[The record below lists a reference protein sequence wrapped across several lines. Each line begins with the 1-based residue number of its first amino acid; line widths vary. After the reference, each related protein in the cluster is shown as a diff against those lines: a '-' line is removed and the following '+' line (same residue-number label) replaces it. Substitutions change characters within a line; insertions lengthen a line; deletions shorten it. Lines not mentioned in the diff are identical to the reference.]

1 MKFSGWNALL
11 AAAVLS
17 LTACSSSN
25 TVSSAVPGVDFGQY
39 KSYGFM
45 TTTGSDGKPY
55 QSLETGYLRTAVS
68 RELDARGWS
77 QSESPD
83 ALVNFSIETQEKV
96 RSRSVPSAGYGVGY
110 DPYYDAYYD
119 DWGMNHQTQISQYTE
134 GKLNIDL
141 IDREARRMIWQGSTK
156 GTLTEKDYQNPQA
169 TLDGAVTEIFTQ
181 FPVAAPASTD

>member
-1 MKFSGWNALL
+1 VKHYVWNALL
-11 AAAVLS
+11 VVVT
-17 LTACSSSN
+17 LTLAACSSSN
-25 TVSSAVPGVDFGQY
+25 TVSSAASGVDFSQY

-77 QSESPD
+77 QSETPD

-141 IDREARRMIWQGSTK
+141 IDREARRMVWQGSTK
-156 GTLTEKDYQNPQA
+156 GTLTEKDYQNAQA
-169 TLDGAVTEIFTQ
+169 TLNGAVTQIFKQ
-181 FPVAAPASTD
+181 FPVPAPGAAK